1 MPFRAI
7 LFLLSIALCFAGN
20 RTAVAQQDAT
30 AEKASGPQENVSDD
44 LQASVELWQNTGWPL
59 VERLCV
65 DCHGSDD
72 GDAGLNL
79 NVYKDIQSIDADLGS
94 VERVLEIVRFGAM
107 PPEDADLPSDEERK
121 ALVESLEQILYSVAC
136 NSRRAPSN
144 ATTRRLN
151 RAEYNNTIRDL
162 FHIDLRPADAFP
174 SDEVGGGFD
183 NNGDV
188 LTLSPLLMEKY
199 FEAAEEVASHV
210 IIDPATLPKLDADL
224 ASDRLYV
231 RGESKTGSFNGRFL
245 APDAYVWTEVDVPV
259 DGEYS
264 VRLYGGVTDEK
275 AEPGQFGI
283 FDNDGILLAKYK
295 LKYFGG
301 SGGSQSEEKRFRLKK
316 GSYRFQIA
324 PLDEDAEVGKTKF
337 KQHGDLTKEVIDKQH
352 ADSKKALQP
361 SGKFDIEKYPH
372 MVRRLSLDGPRG
384 SRKEEL
390 PKSHLEIVR
399 KTASYDGGKK
409 QWKNVVESASECLKP
424 LMRRA
429 FRGPVTDDEVKQF
442 ASLVEIT
449 TKRDESYYRG
459 LQIAVTGILMSP
471 RFLFRVETPAETENA
486 EGKAADV
493 QLTQHQLATR
503 LSYFLWSSTP
513 DEALLKDAD
522 EGKLKGKAI
531 EDHVRRMLKDDRA
544 DALGSEFAA
553 QWLGLRNLNGHEA
566 DEKLFPKYNDS
577 LANAMS
583 EETKRLFMHLVR
595 ENRPAHELL
604 TADYTFLNPQ
614 LAGFYKAEHSGKE
627 QFERVSL
634 KATPRRGVLSHASVL
649 TLTSNPNRTSPVQ
662 RGKWILEN
670 ILGTP
675 PPDPPAGV
683 PELEE
688 TQTAD
693 ANASFREQLE
703 IHRADPSCAAC
714 HRVMDQLGFGL
725 EQFDAVGQFRESTTK
740 SKIDA
745 SGKLPGGR
753 RFSGAADLAEML
765 GNSEKDAFART
776 AIRRLLTFS
785 LGRELS
791 PADRCV
797 IELIAKNTV
806 KDEYRFTDL
815 ILEVVRSSPF
825 QNHLRSN

>member
-7 LFLLSIALCFAGN
+7 IVLLSIALCFSWN
-20 RTAVAQQDAT
+20 RTVVAEQDAT
-30 AEKASGPQENVSDD
+30 AEKATAAPETATQENGSDD
-44 LQASVELWQNTGWPL
+44 LQAAVQAWQKTGWPL

-65 DCHGSDD
+65 DCHDSPEGE
-72 GDAGLNL
+72 AGLDL
-79 NVYKDIQSIDADLGS
+79 NIYQDIQSIDADLGS

-107 PPEDADLPSDEERK
+107 PPEDADLPTDVERK

-136 NSRRAPSN
+136 NSRRTPGN

-151 RAEYNNTIRDL
+151 RSEYNNTIRDL
-162 FHIDLRPADAFP
+162 FHVDLRPANAFP

-188 LTLSPLLMEKY
+188 LTLSPLLIEKY
-199 FEAAEEVASHV
+199 FEAAETVASHV
-210 IIDPATLPKLDADL
+210 IIDPETLPKLNADL
-224 ASDRLYV
+224 ASDRLFV
-231 RGESKTGSFNGRFL
+231 RGDSKTGSFNGRFL
-245 APDAYVWTEVDVPV
+245 APEAYVWTEVEVPV

-264 VRLYGGVTDEK
+264 VRLYGGVTDKEAK
-275 AEPGQFGI
+275 PGQFGI
-283 FDNDGILLAKYK
+283 FDNDGILLAKYE
-295 LKYFGG
+295 LGYFGG
-301 SGGSQSEEKRFRLKK
+301 SGSSQSKEQRFKLKK
-316 GSYRFQIA
+316 GLYRFRIA
-324 PLDEDAEVGKTKF
+324 PLADDAEVGKTKF
-337 KQHGDLTKEVIDKQH
+337 EQQGDLTAEVIAKQLK
-352 ADSKKALQP
+352 DSKKALQP
-361 SGKFDIEKYPH
+361 SGKFDLKKYSNL
-372 MVRRLSLDGPRG
+372 VRRLRLDGPRG
-384 SRKEEL
+384 SRKSEL

-399 KTASYDGGKK
+399 KTASYDSGKK
-409 QWKNVVESASECLKP
+409 QWKNVVEAASECLKP
-424 LMRRA
+424 LMQRA

-442 ASLVEIT
+442 ASLVEIA

-471 RFLFRVETPAETENA
+471 RFLFRVETPADDQSA
-486 EGKAADV
+486 DGK
-493 QLTQHQLATR
+493 LTQHQLATR

-513 DEALLKDAD
+513 DEALMKDAD
-522 EGKLKGKAI
+522 AGKLKGKAI

-553 QWLGLRNLNGHEA
+553 QWLGLRNLKGHEA
-566 DEKLFPKYNDS
+566 DEKLFPKYNDA
-577 LANAMS
+577 LATAMS
-583 EETKRLFMHLVR
+583 EETERLFMHLVR

-614 LAGFYKAEHSGKE
+614 LASFYNTKHSGTDE
-627 QFERVSL
+627 FERVSL
-634 KATPRRGVLSHASVL
+634 KSTPRRGVLSHASVL

-725 EQFDAVGQFRESTTK
+725 EQFDAVGQFRESTAK
-740 SKIDA
+740 SNIDA
-745 SGKLPGGR
+745 SGELPGGR

-797 IELIAKNTV
+797 IELIAENTA
-806 KDEYRFTDL
+806 KEEYRFTDL

-825 QNHLRSN
+825 HNHSRSN